1 MCTPCSFLRQK
12 YKILFVL
19 KEANRKDGDADLC
32 EFLLSESS
40 PTYRKTWNNVAR
52 WIKTLLVQGDYPE
65 YVSRSDK
72 SFWLRKAA
80 VMNLKKVGGGSSS
93 NDGTIR
99 EYARADREFLKEQ
112 IVLYQPDII
121 ICCGRGNGKNADI
134 LCDIIFEPSEVSEW
148 QTPLTDSKYNYFTV
162 KLADRKTTPVVSFY
176 HPQIY
181 GGHKLFR
188 KRYEEMLAVGKELI
202 PISDECAD
210 KKTNSTFSKGEL

>member
-1 MCTPCSFLRQK
+1 MCTPCNFLRQK

-52 WIKTLLVQGDYPE
+52 WIKALLVQGDHPE

-99 EYARADREFLKEQ
+99 EYSRADREFLKEQ

-134 LCDIIFEPSEVSEW
+134 LRNIIFEPSGVSEW

-162 KLADRKTTPVVSFY
+162 KLADGKITPVVSFY

-188 KRYEEMLAVGKELI
+188 KRYEKMLAVGKELGFY
-202 PISDECAD
+202 
-210 KKTNSTFSKGEL
+210 KR